1 MDDFR
6 AESDVTYEG
15 CHWLCRGGDLLSL
28 EIFANMDRQIQA
40 AVELRLASGEAILLA
55 RETSPKPS
63 TLL

>member
-15 CHWLCRGGDLLSL
+15 CHWLCRGGGLLSL

-55 RETSPKPS
+55 R
-63 TLL
+63 